1 MRYPKKA
8 DEKASTCRTEAQGW
22 SGLGCAYWG
31 SIHRQMLTGD
41 TAVRSQQAGQCIGSE
56 KDVADD
62 AASEKCK
69 GQMKEKTP
77 F

>member
-1 MRYPKKA
+1 MRRHQRAGLKHRA
-8 DEKASTCRTEAQGW
+8 GVGW
-22 SGLGCAYWG
+22 GCAYWG
-31 SIHRQMLTGD
+31 SIHRQMLTGA

-62 AASEKCK
+62 PASEKCK